1 MGSLTYEDLE
11 FYFDFVKKDNRS
23 KFTWVRR
30 IPEEFTGSEGRPL
43 RAGIRLED
51 VSRFCDNWL
60 YIALDDVNKHFRDYK
75 VRLVVKL
82 TYEGYYDVENY
93 ITDVDLLLIDRSAT
107 LDVREFD
114 KLKTAVRFY
123 LDKVEGVRLSNSF

>member
-1 MGSLTYEDLE
+1 MSSLTYED
-11 FYFDFVKKDNRS
+11 FKRYFECVKKDNRS

-30 IPEEFTGSEGRPL
+30 IPEEFTDSEGRPL
-43 RAGIRLED
+43 RVGIKLED

-60 YIALDDVNKHFRDYK
+60 YIVLDDMNKYFRDYK

-93 ITDVDLLLIDRSAT
+93 ITDIDLLLINKTAT
-107 LDVREFD
+107 LDIREIEE
-114 KLKTAVRFY
+114 LKTGIRLY
-123 LDKVEGVRLSNSF
+123 LDGVKKNS

>member
-1 MGSLTYEDLE
+1 MSNLTYEDFKL
-11 FYFDFVKKDNRS
+11 YFDCVKKNNRS

-30 IPEEFTGSEGRPL
+30 IPEDFTGSDGRPL
-43 RAGIRLED
+43 RAGIKLED
-51 VSRFCDNWL
+51 VSCFCDNWL
-60 YIALDDVNKHFRDYK
+60 YVVLDDLNNYFRDYK

-82 TYEGYYDVENY
+82 TYEGYYDSENY
-93 ITDVDLLLIDRSAT
+93 ITDVDLLLIDKTAT

-123 LDKVEGVRLSNSF
+123 LDKVEGVS

>member
-1 MGSLTYEDLE
+1 MGLLTYEDFKL
-11 FYFDFVKKDNRS
+11 YFDCVKKDNRS

-30 IPEEFTGSEGRPL
+30 IPEDFTGSDGRPL
-43 RAGIRLED
+43 RAGIKLED
-51 VSRFCDNWL
+51 VSCFCDNWL
-60 YIALDDVNKHFRDYK
+60 YVVLDDLNNYFRDYK

-82 TYEGYYDVENY
+82 TYEGYYDSENY
-93 ITDVDLLLIDRSAT
+93 ITDVDLLLIDKTAT

-123 LDKVEGVRLSNSF
+123 LDKVEGVS

>member
-1 MGSLTYEDLE
+1 MSSLTYEDFKL
-11 FYFDFVKKDNRS
+11 YFDFVKKDNRS

-43 RAGIRLED
+43 RAGIKLED

-60 YIALDDVNKHFRDYK
+60 YIVLDNVNKQFRDYK

-93 ITDVDLLLIDRSAT
+93 ITDVDLLLIVKGTA
-107 LDVREFD
+107 LDIKEFD
-114 KLKTAVRFY
+114 ELKTVVRLY
-123 LDKVEGVRLSNSF
+123 LDKVKGFS